1 MYSVRII
8 NSAGTH
14 GYSDAVQWRCGG
26 PKFGRIWDSDGS
38 GPRFVP
44 NQDSRFV
51 TNVVSVSNTSS
62 IEILLL

>member
-44 NQDSRFV
+44 NQDSP
-51 TNVVSVSNTSS
+51 
-62 IEILLL
+62 LLLT